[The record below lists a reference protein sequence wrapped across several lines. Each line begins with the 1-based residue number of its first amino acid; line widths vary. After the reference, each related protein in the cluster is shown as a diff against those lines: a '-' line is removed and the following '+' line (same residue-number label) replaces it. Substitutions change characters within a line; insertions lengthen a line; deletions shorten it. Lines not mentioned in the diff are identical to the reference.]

1 MVYLLAKYAPK
12 IPKKNFVSLSI
23 LDEKRAKFQIC
34 KLTGCKIGDI
44 TNMIVWGN
52 HSGTMFPNFEEAKVD
67 GEKLSE
73 TFDSEFFETKMIPKV
88 R

>member
-1 MVYLLAKYAPK
+1 
-12 IPKKNFVSLSI
+12 
-23 LDEKRAKFQIC
+23 
-34 KLTGCKIGDI
+34 
-44 TNMIVWGN
+44 
-52 HSGTMFPNFEEAKVD
+52 MFPNFEEAKVD